1 MNLHQKLLFQTVKE
15 SNMKYLV
22 TDIEFD
28 LNDDYDMSEDDTSKF
43 KNELQLDLQEKTFG
57 VWEAEDEDDL
67 IEEIT
72 AASGWCIKSIDYD
85 IQLKEDF

>member
-1 MNLHQKLLFQTVKE
+1 
-15 SNMKYLV
+15 MKFNV

-28 LNDDYDMSEDDTSKF
+28 FDDDYANGF
-43 KNELQLDLQEKTFG
+43 KLTFDEEIELRDLALG
-57 VWEAEDEDDL
+57 IWEADDEDYL

-72 AASGWCIKSIDYD
+72 TASGLFIKSIDYD

>member
-1 MNLHQKLLFQTVKE
+1 
-15 SNMKYLV
+15 MKFNV
-22 TDIEFD
+22 REVEFD
-28 LNDDYDMSEDDTSKF
+28 FDDDYAEESKLTF
-43 KNELQLDLQEKTFG
+43 DEEIELRDLALG
-57 VWEAEDEDDL
+57 IWEAVDEDDL